1 MWKNNNNNNNNNNNK
16 KKTQWLQ
23 RDQTLPLPV
32 KGVACKTNL
41 GNYGNMENHPGKHS
55 THSGYDLLHLSE
67 MLHHS
72 TILALLE
79 NYSVPHNLLFKP
91 HRQSLHKV
99 VGRNVLHC
107 YSTKRHL
114 KWKQRCTFTST
125 TPEDNKVTD
134 TERNLANK
142 KKLPT
147 FSHFTLR
154 RKEHVEAAHAQ

>member
-1 MWKNNNNNNNNNNNK
+1 MLEDLGKLACELEWCLKCVCHTPDAWDLAGLEPPRK
-16 KKTQWLQ
+16 TLHTQWI
-23 RDQTLPLPV
+23 
-32 KGVACKTNL
+32 
-41 GNYGNMENHPGKHS
+41 
-55 THSGYDLLHLSE
+55 YDLLHLSE

-125 TPEDNKVTD
+125 TPENNKVTD

-142 KKLPT
+142 KSYQHSAILPWEEESTWKLRMRNRIPEKLCGD
-147 FSHFTLR
+147 STLSLS
-154 RKEHVEAAHAQ
+154 